1 MQNAFMEEEI
11 TVYKKEKFKSL
22 SHLKLPEDKQ
32 PYSPCYVKIE
42 NVVSRFKIA
51 NVRYNFIV

>member
-1 MQNAFMEEEI
+1 MEEEI